1 MTYMIH
7 MCGNFHAI
15 HACSNFS
22 RAGAMQVT
30 LHEIVQ
36 LQRLLGPGAHDKPL
50 DTEAESRVEDQ
61 AAATLGLRGEG
72 GAPLIHSSAKV
83 AL

>member
-1 MTYMIH
+1 MILL
-7 MCGNFHAI
+7 
-15 HACSNFS
+15 SFS
-22 RAGAMQVT
+22 FQVT

-61 AAATLGLRGEG
+61 AAATLGLREEG
-72 GAPLIHSSAKV
+72 GAPVIHSSAKV